1 MTQTVQFDEAV
12 ARRLEALYQTD
23 DAVRRRRA
31 VLDALGLE
39 SGERVLDIGTGP
51 GFLAYEM
58 ADPVGSAG
66 EVVGIDSSDPML
78 QLARIRCADKPR
90 VRFEAGDASHLST
103 PDSHFDAAVS
113 VQVYEY
119 IPEVEIALAEMYR
132 VLRPGG
138 RGVIISTD
146 WRSIVWNSR
155 DDDRMQRVLAAFA
168 EHCPHQDLP
177 RTLAPRLRSI
187 GFEIAREQVIPQFNP
202 SCEPSTFSY
211 HMIGLIRG
219 FARGRRG
226 VTEKEANDW
235 AEDLHRLAKQGRYFF
250 CLNQYLFVVTKPAA

>member
-1 MTQTVQFDEAV
+1 MAQPVQFDERV
-12 ARRLEALYQTD
+12 AQRLEALYETD

-31 VLDALGLE
+31 VLEALRLE
-39 SGERVLDIGTGP
+39 PGERVLDIGTGP
-51 GFLAYEM
+51 GFLTLDM
-58 ADPVGSAG
+58 AELVGSVG

-78 QLARIRCADKPR
+78 ALAGKRCAGKPQ
-90 VRFEAGDASHLST
+90 VRFEPGDASRLPL

-138 RGVIISTD
+138 RGAIVSTD
-146 WRSIVWNSR
+146 WRSIVWNSK
-155 DDDRMQRVLAAFA
+155 DDARMQRVLAAFA

-177 RTLAPRLRSI
+177 RTLAPRLRSV
-187 GFEIAREQVIPQFNP
+187 GFSIDREQVLPQFNP
-202 SCEPSTFSY
+202 TCDPSTFSY

-219 FARGRRG
+219 FARGRSG
-226 VTEKEANDW
+226 VTEQEANDW
-235 AEDLHRLAKQGRYFF
+235 AEDLQRLGKQGRYFF
-250 CLNQYLFVVTKPAA
+250 CLNQYLFVVGKPIA